1 MKLVNSCV
9 YFKVLSA
16 LVVIYQKFTPPLVE
30 KMKLEL
36 CMQDWDQA
44 EDTANRIL
52 AVEPKNIEA
61 MRFKI
66 LQLVCRKGSYEEG
79 GAMLRRLYAEL
90 EKLEPKNAYQF
101 VTNAQLF
108 SRICGKDVNVLEA
121 TAMFAEKAASID
133 STNSASMAEVG
144 HQVVKSIQKLGPW
157 VRAQGSIHRHCN
169 QNCSHF

>member
-1 MKLVNSCV
+1 MIAVNPCV
-9 YFKVLSA
+9 SSKVLSA

-36 CMQDWDQA
+36 CMQDWEQA

-101 VTNAQLF
+101 RTNAQLF

-121 TAMFAEKAASID
+121 TAMFAEKAASIE

-144 HQVVKSIQKLGPW
+144 HQVVKSMQRLGNLGDE
-157 VRAQGSIHRHCN
+157 AQLSSLGSLGC
-169 QNCSHF
+169 

>member
-1 MKLVNSCV
+1 M
-9 YFKVLSA
+9 SA

-36 CMQDWDQA
+36 CMQDWEQA

-101 VTNAQLF
+101 RTNAQLF

-144 HQVVKSIQKLGPW
+144 HQVCVVFINTSSLNLFQRGKYVQ
-157 VRAQGSIHRHCN
+157 Q
-169 QNCSHF
+169 